1 MARLRALAA
10 VCPRRNG
17 CSSLKASPRLPSSSL
32 SPLDTQSHE
41 AARNRAIANLLPT
54 ANQARIP
61 LQGEHLVWRNFM
73 FGDGYTG
80 ILGIIILILDIYA
93 IIRIVQSGAEPLWK
107 ALWIVI
113 VLLLPVLGLIL
124 WFLFGPK

>member
-1 MARLRALAA
+1 
-10 VCPRRNG
+10 
-17 CSSLKASPRLPSSSL
+17 
-32 SPLDTQSHE
+32 
-41 AARNRAIANLLPT
+41 
-54 ANQARIP
+54 
-61 LQGEHLVWRNFM
+61 M

-80 ILGIIILILDIYA
+80 ILGIIILILDIYE

-107 ALWIVI
+107 AIWIVI